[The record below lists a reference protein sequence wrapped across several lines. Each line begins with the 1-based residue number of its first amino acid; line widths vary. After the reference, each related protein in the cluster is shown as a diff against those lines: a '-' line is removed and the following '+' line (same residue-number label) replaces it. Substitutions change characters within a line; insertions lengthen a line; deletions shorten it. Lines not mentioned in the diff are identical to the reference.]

1 MIDHSHLDH
10 VDWKGLPL
18 AAQLMQDIAQH
29 LASVRVD
36 QDASAAAG
44 MA

>member
-1 MIDHSHLDH
+1 MITRTYLDH

-29 LASVRVD
+29 FAGVRVD